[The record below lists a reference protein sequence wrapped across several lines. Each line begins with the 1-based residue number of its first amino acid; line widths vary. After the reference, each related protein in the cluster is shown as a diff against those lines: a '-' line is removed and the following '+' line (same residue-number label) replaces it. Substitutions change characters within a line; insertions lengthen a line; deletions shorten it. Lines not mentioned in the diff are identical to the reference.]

1 MSTVFQQGIEHVIPL
16 GIFGLTSI
24 FSFHG
29 MTENQPKFG
38 GSKILVTKIKI

>member
-1 MSTVFQQGIEHVIPL
+1 
-16 GIFGLTSI
+16 LTSI

-38 GSKILVTKIKI
+38 GSKILVTKIKIWIIYHVIGLPECFWII